1 MAITPIVH
9 PLYFLRIPTPLL
21 SRLDSRA
28 VHYILQPWHYL
39 IRAAH
44 IFASSL
50 FFGMVAFLDMRLMGF
65 SRSLGMRPLAENV
78 LPWLYWTFGVSIVSG
93 LMLFF
98 YDPVHV
104 GSHGYFT
111 PKLIF
116 LMLGMLNTLVYRRYF
131 FGAAFRA
138 SGVMPGSAKAAG
150 TLSLLFWFGVM
161 FCAMLNTEAAPKVLL
176 HYY

>member
-1 MAITPIVH
+1 MVITPIVH
-9 PLYFLRIPTPLL
+9 PLYLLRISPHVL

-50 FFGMVAFLDMRLMGF
+50 FFGMVTFLDIRLMGF
-65 SRSLGMRPLAENV
+65 NRSLGMRPLAENI
-78 LPWLYWTFGVSIVSG
+78 LPWIYWTFGVSIASG

-111 PKLIF
+111 PKLLF
-116 LMLGMLNTLVYRRYF
+116 LMLGMLNTLLYRRYY
-131 FGAAFRA
+131 FGAAFNA
-138 SGVMPGSAKAAG
+138 SGIMPASARTAG
-150 TLSLLFWFGVM
+150 FLSLMLWFGVM
-161 FCAMLNTEAAPKVLL
+161 FCAMLNTEAMPKVFLQ
-176 HYY
+176 Y